1 MLRSGLALQGQIQ
14 VVEEGIPRKKQPG
27 RGNQNESGV
36 RRAFTHMAARPGMV
50 KHGGVRRVPHRRA
63 WVSEPKRVKGMSKH
77 KDPRAGCG
85 NPGRGEAVDR
95 VGWGKACP
103 A

>member
-1 MLRSGLALQGQIQ
+1 MLRSSLALRGQIQ
-14 VVEEGIPRKKQPG
+14 VAEEGIPWGKQPG

-36 RRAFTHMAARPGMV
+36 RRAFMHMAARPGMV
-50 KHGGVRRVPHRRA
+50 KHEWGEKGAPQRA

-85 NPGRGEAVDR
+85 SPGRGESVDC